1 VSFTQYSNL
10 LEQPRQKKAME
21 KTQVQSGD
29 CVVIGDDP
37 YYLASIRCP
46 RSRNPRND
54 QEQDFDQPYHYEPKK
69 FVRASLIG
77 NDIKLKLEYER
88 TPPGCADGMKARK
101 YVSIFYID
109 GCKKSIV
116 YLQGRRSVE

>member
-77 NDIKLKLEYER
+77 NDIKLKLEYHQVVLME
-88 TPPGCADGMKARK
+88 
-101 YVSIFYID
+101 
-109 GCKKSIV
+109 
-116 YLQGRRSVE
+116 

>member
-1 VSFTQYSNL
+1 
-10 LEQPRQKKAME
+10 ME
-21 KTQVQSGD
+21 KTRVTQVRSGD

-54 QEQDFDQPYHYEPKK
+54 QGQDFDQAYHYEAKE

-88 TPPGCADGMKARK
+88 TPPGRADRMKARK
-101 YVSIFYID
+101 YVSIFYLARKVSFIYREGD
-109 GCKKSIV
+109 LLNKFYFTFRV
-116 YLQGRRSVE
+116 QN